1 MNRQLI
7 EMLNTAE
14 GRYLNTAEQAA
25 MREFV
30 IGLEP
35 RLTAMAEIST
45 KESTIVERTV
55 KDVFAA
61 YPDIEKKYKEAYK
74 SCVRDETLV
83 LRYCTMAMLRN
94 DPQYLNDTLLTWMAT
109 ILKGVGLAPHFIQD
123 TYKTLALNAGKELSP
138 ATGKLLQPFI
148 MQCAAVLGG
157 VTPAAA
163 TGTAGAGREG
173 T

>member
-94 DPQYLNDTLLTWMAT
+94 DPQYLQDTLLTWMRT
-109 ILKGVGLAPHFIQD
+109 ILKGVGFTPQFIED
-123 TYKTLALNAGKELSP
+123 TYKTLERAASRELSAAAAELIRP
-138 ATGKLLQPFI
+138 YLLQ
-148 MQCAAVLGG
+148 CASSLSKRKPVA
-157 VTPAAA
+157 
-163 TGTAGAGREG
+163 
-173 T
+173 